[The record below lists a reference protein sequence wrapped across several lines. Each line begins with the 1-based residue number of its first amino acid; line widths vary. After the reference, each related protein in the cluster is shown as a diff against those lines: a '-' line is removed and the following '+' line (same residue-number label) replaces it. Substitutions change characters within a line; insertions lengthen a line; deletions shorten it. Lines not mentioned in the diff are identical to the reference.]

1 VRIRSERGFVL
12 LCELHHVHPSIRG
25 IAPVGDQLAL
35 LIPLA
40 KDVWLADNGVSL
52 LIDGLVGRGSQR

>member
-1 VRIRSERGFVL
+1 MRQQRSLRPTEQG
-12 LCELHHVHPSIRG
+12 
-25 IAPVGDQLAL
+25 
-35 LIPLA
+35 IPLA

>member
-1 VRIRSERGFVL
+1 
-12 LCELHHVHPSIRG
+12 
-25 IAPVGDQLAL
+25 VGDQLAL